1 MAMSVGE
8 NRLLLVISI
17 NTIIPSS
24 NDIYND
30 DENNVK
36 RRHRPLLMIKAM
48 HKKCACIR
56 MLLQNKSV
64 SPFFLEIVSPN
75 LSYINSRASMKIIP
89 FYL

>member
-36 RRHRPLLMIKAM
+36 RRHRPLPMIKAM
-48 HKKCACIR
+48 HKKCACI
-56 MLLQNKSV
+56 
-64 SPFFLEIVSPN
+64 
-75 LSYINSRASMKIIP
+75 
-89 FYL
+89 